1 MAMQLGLENKRQVRL
16 LIALFAVIVLA
27 GGYEIYSSFFAS
39 PSVPTR
45 PIPTATPTSKAK
57 PAAAP
62 AAQMAAAEG
71 PEAQKLTNAGIDPSL
86 HLEVL
91 MASEAITYQGAGRN
105 IFSADSAPVKIEQ
118 PVKSPRANS
127 PAMNAGPIQP
137 PAPPKPPAI
146 DLKYFGYTVLG
157 DKSLQAFFTHGEDI
171 FMARTGE
178 IINHRYKIGIIRP
191 NTVEVTDMPYN
202 NKQTLSLMSF

>member
-1 MAMQLGLENKRQVRL
+1 MALQLGLENKRQVRL
-16 LIALFAVIVLA
+16 LAALFAVIVLA
-27 GGYEIYSSFFAS
+27 GGYEIYSNFIAS

-45 PIPTATPTSKAK
+45 PIPAAAPEAK

-62 AAQMAAAEG
+62 AAPKTAAAEG

-86 HLEVL
+86 HLDVL

-105 IFSADSAPVKIEQ
+105 IFSADSTPVKIEQ

-127 PAMNAGPIQP
+127 PVVNAGPAQP
-137 PAPPKPPAI
+137 PAPPKPPVI
-146 DLKYFGYTVLG
+146 DLKYFGYTMLG
-157 DKSLQAFFTHGEDI
+157 DKSLRAFFTHGEDI

-191 NTVEVTDMPYN
+191 NSVEVMDMPYN
-202 NKQTLSLMSF
+202 NKQTLPLMSF

>member
-27 GGYEIYSSFFAS
+27 GGYELYSYIAS
-39 PSVPTR
+39 PSAPTR
-45 PIPTATPTSKAK
+45 PIPAATSTPAVK

-62 AAQMAAAEG
+62 AARTTAVEG
-71 PEAQKLTNAGIDPSL
+71 PAAQKLTNAGIDPSL

-91 MASEAITYQGAGRN
+91 MASESITYQGAGRN
-105 IFSADSAPVKIEQ
+105 IFSGESAPVKIEQ
-118 PVKSPRANS
+118 PVKSPRANVQL
-127 PAMNAGPIQP
+127 AKAGPPMP

-191 NTVEVTDMPYN
+191 SSVEVTDMPYN

>member
-27 GGYEIYSSFFAS
+27 GGYEIYSYIAS
-39 PSVPTR
+39 PSAPTR
-45 PIPTATPTSKAK
+45 PIPAATPTPMAK
-57 PAAAP
+57 SAAAP
-62 AAQMAAAEG
+62 AAQKTAAPEG
-71 PEAQKLTNAGIDPSL
+71 PAAQKLTNAGIDPSL

-91 MASEAITYQGAGRN
+91 MASESITYQGAGRN
-105 IFSADSAPVKIEQ
+105 IFSGESAPVKIEQ
-118 PVKSPRANS
+118 PVKSPRANVQM
-127 PAMNAGPIQP
+127 AKAGPPMP
-137 PAPPKPPAI
+137 PAPPTPPAI
-146 DLKYFGYTVLG
+146 DLKFFGYTVLG

-191 NTVEVTDMPYN
+191 SSVEVTDMPYN